1 MVISTHTVKASAR
14 REGKIAPTDSAPLL
28 YSIWSSLAQDS
39 QQGYVDLYEMPLI
52 ERAGLVKSGVP
63 SIMVGVISA
72 EMDITKERFVR
83 MMGLPRATVAR
94 KIANKSDL
102 SVDESERLVGIAKL
116 IGQVETIVKQSGN
129 TEGFRAG
136 KWFSEWIS
144 EPAAALGGRK
154 PEDLLDTADGR
165 EAIAKLLAQ
174 MQSGAY
180 A

>member
-1 MVISTHTVKASAR
+1 MAISTHTVKASAR
-14 REGKIAPTDSAPLL
+14 REGKIAPIDSAPLL

-63 SIMVGVISA
+63 SLMVGVISA

-129 TEGFRAG
+129 PEGFRAG

>member
-1 MVISTHTVKASAR
+1 MAASMQVVKATAG
-14 REGKIAPTDSAPLL
+14 REGKIAAIGSDSLL
-28 YSIWSSLAQDS
+28 CSVWSSLARDS
-39 QQGYVDLYEMPLI
+39 AEGYVTLYEMPLI

-129 TEGFRAG
+129 PKGFRPG

-144 EPAAALGGRK
+144 EPAPALGGCK
-154 PEDLLDTADGR
+154 PEDLLDTSDGR
-165 EAIAKLLAQ
+165 EAVAKLLAQ